1 MTRYRVRLVLEFEDR
16 PSPADGGDGSARY
29 VELDPVGDP
38 ALAGAGALSA
48 VLEEEAAFR
57 LLGHLSSELER
68 GLELEGAPA
77 SVDQVFDAVAAA
89 GARFAVEPG
98 HAFECWAERPGGSCR
113 EGCSCRCHAVDAAG
127 GVVDPDARCES
138 PLEAYCE
145 RAGVFVV
152 ELAESG
158 NRIAVCS
165 PCGER
170 LWAEGS
176 ASEPLEGTG
185 PAVFAEAVSS

>member
-1 MTRYRVRLVLEFEDR
+1 MKYRVRLVLEFEDA
-16 PSPADGGDGSARY
+16 PSPAEGGDGSARF

-68 GLELEGAPA
+68 GLELETGSLAGLAGRTDVDGSRFGLGA
-77 SVDQVFDAVAAA
+77 
-89 GARFAVEPG
+89 
-98 HAFECWAERPGGSCR
+98 
-113 EGCSCRCHAVDAAG
+113 
-127 GVVDPDARCES
+127 ARCES

-145 RAGVFVV
+145 RDAVFVV
-152 ELAESG
+152 HLLDGSG
-158 NRIAVCS
+158 PVAVCS

-170 LWAEGS
+170 LWAEGV
-176 ASEPLEGTG
+176 ASEPDERIVSVV
-185 PAVFAEAVSS
+185 PAAVGS